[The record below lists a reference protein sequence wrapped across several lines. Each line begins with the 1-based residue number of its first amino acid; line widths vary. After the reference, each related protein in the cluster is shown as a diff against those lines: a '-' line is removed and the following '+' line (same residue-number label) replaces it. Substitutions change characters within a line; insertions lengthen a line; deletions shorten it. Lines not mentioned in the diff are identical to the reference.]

1 MEMDTNILVASF
13 FFGLVGL
20 GMFMY
25 GKKAGR
31 MIPLGAGLGLMV
43 VPYFLSNLAVLIVVG
58 CVLMGVPWVVREG

>member
-1 MEMDTNILVASF
+1 MDTNILMASF

-20 GMFMY
+20 GMFLY

>member
-1 MEMDTNILVASF
+1 MDIDTSNLVASF

-20 GMFMY
+20 GMFLY

-31 MIPLGAGLGLMV
+31 MIPLGAGLVLMV

-58 CVLMGVPWVVREG
+58 CVLMGVPWVVREA

>member
-1 MEMDTNILVASF
+1 MDMDTNILVASF

-58 CVLMGVPWVVREG
+58 CVLIGVPWVVREG